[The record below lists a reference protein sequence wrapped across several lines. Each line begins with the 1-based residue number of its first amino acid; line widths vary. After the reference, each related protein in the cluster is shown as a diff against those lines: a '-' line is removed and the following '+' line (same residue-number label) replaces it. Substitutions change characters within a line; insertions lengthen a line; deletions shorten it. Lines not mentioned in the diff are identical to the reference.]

1 MFIKEGEYFFLIKKK
16 NINSIKRRTKMLFQF
31 EDPLFFILWLILAT
45 IVVFLIMY
53 IAVRLVVS
61 KTKASDKWVLILVL
75 AFIAVLLLPVIV
87 DAIMIVLNFIGNA
100 LASLRSAIDNG
111 GENFLGNFAPIIFFL
126 LLLALTK
133 FLVDISWEHALWVS
147 LLTLFILYII
157 YSLIPELYNFVQF
170 G

>member
-1 MFIKEGEYFFLIKKK
+1 
-16 NINSIKRRTKMLFQF
+16 MLFQF
-31 EDPLFFILWLILAT
+31 GDPIFFILWLILAT
-45 IVVFLIMY
+45 VVVFLIMY

-61 KTKASDKWVLILVL
+61 KTKASDRWVLILLL

-87 DAIMIVLNFIGNA
+87 GAIMMVLNVIGEA
-100 LASLRSAIDNG
+100 LADLRSAIDG
-111 GENFLGNFAPIIFFL
+111 GGQNFLGNFGPIIFFL
-126 LLLALTK
+126 LLLAFTK

>member
-1 MFIKEGEYFFLIKKK
+1 
-16 NINSIKRRTKMLFQF
+16 MLFQF
-31 EDPLFFILWLILAT
+31 GEPLFFILWLILAT
-45 IVVFLIMY
+45 VIVFLIMY

-87 DAIMIVLNFIGNA
+87 NAIMMVLNVIGGA
-100 LASLRSAIDNG
+100 LRDLRSAIDG
-111 GENFLGNFAPIIFFL
+111 GGQNFLGNFAPIIFFL
-126 LLLALTK
+126 LLLAFTK
-133 FLVDISWEHALWVS
+133 FLVSISWEHALWVS

-170 G
+170 A

>member
-1 MFIKEGEYFFLIKKK
+1 
-16 NINSIKRRTKMLFQF
+16 MLFQF
-31 EDPLFFILWLILAT
+31 GDPLFFILWIILAT
-45 IVVFLIMY
+45 VVVFLIMY

-61 KTKASDKWVLILVL
+61 KTKASDKWILILIL

-87 DAIMIVLNFIGNA
+87 GAIMMVLNVIGDA
-100 LASLRSAIDNG
+100 LASLRSVVDG
-111 GENFLGNFAPIIFFL
+111 GGQNFLGNFAPIIFFL
-126 LLLALTK
+126 LLLAFTK
-133 FLVDISWEHALWVS
+133 FLVSISWEHALWVS

>member
-1 MFIKEGEYFFLIKKK
+1 
-16 NINSIKRRTKMLFQF
+16 MLFQF
-31 EDPLFFILWLILAT
+31 GEPLFFILWVILAT
-45 IVVFLIMY
+45 VIVFLIMY

-75 AFIAVLLLPVIV
+75 AFIAVLLIPIV
-87 DAIMIVLNFIGNA
+87 VNAIMMVLNVIGNA
-100 LASLRSAIDNG
+100 LASLRSVIDG
-111 GENFLGNFAPIIFFL
+111 GGQNFLGNFAPIIFFL
-126 LLLALTK
+126 LLLAFSK

-157 YSLIPELYNFVQF
+157 YSLIPELYTFVQF

>member
-1 MFIKEGEYFFLIKKK
+1 
-16 NINSIKRRTKMLFQF
+16 MLFQF
-31 EDPLFFILWLILAT
+31 GEPLFFILWVILAT
-45 IVVFLIMY
+45 VIVFLIMY

-75 AFIAVLLLPVIV
+75 AFIAVLLVPIV
-87 DAIMIVLNFIGNA
+87 VNAIMMVLNVIGNA
-100 LASLRSAIDNG
+100 LASLRSVIDG
-111 GENFLGNFAPIIFFL
+111 GGQNFLGNFAPIIFFL
-126 LLLALTK
+126 LLLAFSK

-157 YSLIPELYNFVQF
+157 YSLIPELYTFVQF

>member
-1 MFIKEGEYFFLIKKK
+1 
-16 NINSIKRRTKMLFQF
+16 MLFQF
-31 EDPLFFILWLILAT
+31 GDPLFFVLWLILAT
-45 IVVFLIMY
+45 VIVFLIMY

-75 AFIAVLLLPVIV
+75 AFIAVLLLPIIV
-87 DAIMIVLNFIGNA
+87 GAVMTVLNLIGGA
-100 LASLRSAIDNG
+100 LASLRSALDG
-111 GENFLGNFAPIIFFL
+111 GGHNFLGNFAPIIFFL
-126 LLLALTK
+126 LLLAFTK
-133 FLVDISWEHALWVS
+133 FLVSISWEHALWVS

>member
-1 MFIKEGEYFFLIKKK
+1 
-16 NINSIKRRTKMLFQF
+16 MLFQF
-31 EDPLFFILWLILAT
+31 GEPLFFILWLILAT
-45 IVVFLIMY
+45 VIVFLIMY

-61 KTKASDKWVLILVL
+61 KTKASDRWVLILVL

-87 DAIMIVLNFIGNA
+87 NAIMMVLNVIGDA
-100 LASLRSAIDNG
+100 LASLRSAID
-111 GENFLGNFAPIIFFL
+111 GEGQNFLGNFGPIIFFL
-126 LLLALTK
+126 LLLAFTK

-157 YSLIPELYNFVQF
+157 YSLIPELYNFVEF